1 MDFIGR
7 GRMVTHPAELIM
19 TDNFAE
25 LIRAC
30 STLYDVVIVD
40 TPPILSVTDAAII
53 GRYASTSLMVVR
65 FEQNSIKEVE
75 AGLRRFEQN
84 DVAIQGTIFNG
95 VEKGLLSLT
104 PMVIILI
111 RISALFLIKDES
123 LRQQE
128 VYYS

>member
-1 MDFIGR
+1 
-7 GRMVTHPAELIM
+7 
-19 TDNFAE
+19 
-25 LIRAC
+25 
-30 STLYDVVIVD
+30 
-40 TPPILSVTDAAII
+40 
-53 GRYASTSLMVVR
+53 MVVR